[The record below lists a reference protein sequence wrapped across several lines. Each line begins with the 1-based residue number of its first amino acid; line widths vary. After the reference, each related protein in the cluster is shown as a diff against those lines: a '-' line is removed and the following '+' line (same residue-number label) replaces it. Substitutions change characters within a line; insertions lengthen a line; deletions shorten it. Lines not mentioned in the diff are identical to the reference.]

1 MKDYIDYRDYL
12 CLSRDKEIINLIDK
26 EQLLFSDKIKGLYT
40 LTLDRNLLITKSAIY
55 SLDEKSKPILG

>member
-1 MKDYIDYRDYL
+1 MEDYIDYRDYL

-40 LTLDRNLLITKSAIY
+40 LTLDRNLLIIKSAIY
-55 SLDEKSKPILG
+55 SLDEKSKSILG

>member
-1 MKDYIDYRDYL
+1 MEDYIDYRDYL

-40 LTLDRNLLITKSAIY
+40 LTLDRNLLITKSALY
-55 SLDEKSKPILG
+55 SLDEKS

>member
-1 MKDYIDYRDYL
+1 MEDYIDYRDYL

>member
-1 MKDYIDYRDYL
+1 MEDYIDYRDYL

-26 EQLLFSDKIKGLYT
+26 EQLLLSDKIKGLYT

-55 SLDEKSKPILG
+55 SLDEKSKSILG

>member
-1 MKDYIDYRDYL
+1 MEDYIDYRDYL

-55 SLDEKSKPILG
+55 SLDEKSKSILG

>member
-1 MKDYIDYRDYL
+1 MEDYIDYRDYL
-12 CLSRDKEIINLIDK
+12 CLSRDKKIINLIDK

>member
-1 MKDYIDYRDYL
+1 MEDYIDYRDYL
-12 CLSRDKEIINLIDK
+12 CFRRDKEIINLIDK

-55 SLDEKSKPILG
+55 SLDGKSKLLLG